1 MGPHKQLPSQEP
13 FKGKEPIEDEEA
25 PEGLPHQTEI
35 TPQAVMAPSCTNVT
49 LGRKEIQA
57 QIQKYKKE
65 MKGASCSR
73 ERKKELLDLVRRLES
88 EKKETG
94 NKETIQAVAGS
105 GGQPL
110 LEQVSNTDSS
120 SLAPSVA
127 PLTSV
132 IRAQKKGKKLTRWQK
147 LDLQA
152 SEARQVTFLMPDLSG
167 AELASLSSQLQSL
180 ALEIHDI
187 SPDGHCLFRSLS
199 HQLLVR
205 HQIVCGYFIRE
216 CFLHLCRIWTIWN

>member
-1 MGPHKQLPSQEP
+1 MEPRKLLPSREP
-13 FKGKEPIEDEEA
+13 FEDKEPVEDEGA
-25 PEGLPHQTEI
+25 LEGLPRQMEI
-35 TPQAVMAPSCTNVT
+35 TPQAAMAANSTNVT

-73 ERKKELLDLVRRLES
+73 ERKKELLDSVRRLEF

-94 NKETIQAVAGS
+94 NKETIQSVVGS
-105 GGQPL
+105 GGQPPV
-110 LEQVSNTDSS
+110 EQVSNNDPS
-120 SLAPSVA
+120 SLASV
-127 PLTSV
+127 V
-132 IRAQKKGKKLTRWQK
+132 RAQKKGKKLTKWQK

-167 AELASLSSQLQSL
+167 EELAALSSQLQSL

-216 CFLHLCRIWTIWN
+216 CFLYLCRIWTIWN